1 MSAAVIKVLETLVE
15 EGVLRRLAVTF
26 PRFLGT
32 LGKECP
38 KLAVCSAVLSELEGR
53 GHSCLLLEEL
63 AADPCALLGW
73 PAEHWEALRAAAGK
87 LPASVEEWQQ
97 ALADCPQVLAVGQDE
112 DRGQPLILDGARVYL
127 RRYWRHEQD
136 VVHTIVSRLRAPR
149 EVDLPLMRKWLDR
162 LFDRNEQAGPD
173 WQKIACAVAMR
184 NNFTLIT
191 GGPGTGKT
199 YTVARLLAL
208 VFALSDDASRLR
220 VALAAPTGK
229 AAARLKQSID
239 QALAGLSEKLGEDLP
254 LAALADRL
262 PAAVTLHSLLGAQPD
277 RRRARHHAGNPLDV
291 DVVIV
296 DEASMVHLEMAAA
309 LLDAVPPQAM
319 LILLGDKDQLASVE
333 AGSVLGDLCRDAQL
347 GCYSKATADYVL
359 QTSGE
364 KLPEDFVCGGSAL
377 AQQTVMLRASRRF
390 QGAIGALAT
399 AVNNGESEE
408 AVRCL
413 RADDGDKED
422 AALAWITG
430 AAHSHLINLALE
442 GRLHVPHSYLDYLEL
457 LRQAPAGVEADRL
470 PWIRSLLQAFDRFR
484 ILCAV
489 REGEWG
495 VTGINQAM
503 ERAFAQKT
511 YLRKSGEWYA
521 GRPVMVTRNDY
532 SLGVFNGDI
541 GLCLPD
547 ASRNGSLRVYFPHG
561 DSCRSVLAS
570 RLPNAETAYAMTVH
584 KSQGS
589 EFAHV
594 ALALP
599 SDINAVV
606 TRELIYTGITRAR
619 LAFTLLTPDPAV
631 MSQAIAQKTKRASGL
646 RELLDAAG
654 N

>member
-1 MSAAVIKVLETLVE
+1 MSAPVFKAFETLVE
-15 EGVLRRLAVTF
+15 EGLLRRLALTF
-26 PRFLGT
+26 SRFLGT
-32 LGKECP
+32 LGKACP

-63 AADPCALLGW
+63 AADPAGLLGW

-97 ALADCPQVLAVGQDE
+97 ALADCPQVWIVGQGE
-112 DRGQPLILDGARVYL
+112 DKQQPLILDGARLYL

-136 VVHTIVSRLRAPR
+136 VVRTIVARLGAPR
-149 EVDLPLMRKWLDR
+149 EVDFKRVRNWLDR
-162 LFDRNEQAGPD
+162 LFDKNEQTGPD

-199 YTVARLLAL
+199 FTVARLLAL
-208 VFALSDDASRLR
+208 LFAMADDASRLR
-220 VALAAPTGK
+220 IALAAPTGK

-239 QALAGLSEKLGEDLP
+239 QALAGLSEKIGKGLP

-277 RRRARHHAGNPLDV
+277 RRKARHHAGNPLEA

-347 GCYSKATADYVL
+347 GCYSKATADYV
-359 QTSGE
+359 QQASGE
-364 KLPEDFVCGGSAL
+364 KLPDEYVCGGSAL

-390 QGAIGALAT
+390 QGAIGALAS
-399 AVNNGESEE
+399 AVNNGDDEQ
-408 AVRCL
+408 ARHCL
-413 RADDGDKED
+413 RGADNDEH
-422 AALAWITG
+422 ALAWIAT
-430 AAHSHLINLALE
+430 ASQTHLINLALE
-442 GRLHVPHSYLDYLEL
+442 GRLHVADSYLGYLEL
-457 LRQAPAGVEADRL
+457 LRKAPAGSESDRL
-470 PWIRSLLQAFDRFR
+470 AWIRSLLFAFDRFR

-495 VTGINQAM
+495 VTGVNQAI
-503 ERAFAQKT
+503 EQAFAQKG
-511 YLRKSGEWYA
+511 YIRKSSEWYA

-532 SLGVFNGDI
+532 SIGVFNGDI
-541 GLCLPD
+541 GICLPD
-547 ASRNGSLRVYFPHG
+547 ASGTGSLRVYFPHG
-561 DSCRSVLAS
+561 ESCRSVLAS
-570 RLPNAETAYAMTVH
+570 RLPNTETAYAMTVH

-599 SDINAVV
+599 VDINPVV

-619 LAFTLLTPDPAV
+619 SAFTLLTADPAV
-631 MSQAIAQKTKRASGL
+631 LAQAIAQKTKRASGL
-646 RELLDAAG
+646 RELLDVAG